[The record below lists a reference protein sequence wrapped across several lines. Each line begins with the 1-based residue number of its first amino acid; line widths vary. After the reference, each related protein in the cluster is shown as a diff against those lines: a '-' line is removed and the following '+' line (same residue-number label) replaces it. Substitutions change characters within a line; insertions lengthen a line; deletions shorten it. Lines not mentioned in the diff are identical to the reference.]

1 VSKPM
6 AIKIVGRQTE
16 LREPPKFVESR
27 RVVVYVYDQ
36 LYRVDDRHH
45 KQRIGTTALQRVM
58 GTGEESEKKHQVY
71 INWFRIPIPASLVD
85 LDQADLDRIREVGPH
100 SESYDTVYA
109 RLRKRQV
116 RAQLRRWINHFSQQ
130 VLVVADRLACDVRE
144 IGLAGVARGCCA
156 RPEIYPGE
164 PTYILTKY
172 PLPDCDTSAYHHI
185 TKIFSAAERDVRALF
200 EAAPQQDGLQPPADA
215 ENCVKVCFQDGEAF
229 ERAGGLKKRSGDR
242 WREFVLWDGPFHNH
256 AHACTS
262 RLYLAPNVPRA
273 CTSRLYRQVQS
284 TTTLAIS
291 SRRSRISICGQWPQG
306 SSARTRTV
314 QPQRSR

>member
-1 VSKPM
+1 M
-6 AIKIVGRQTE
+6 
-16 LREPPKFVESR
+16 
-27 RVVVYVYDQ
+27 
-36 LYRVDDRHH
+36 
-45 KQRIGTTALQRVM
+45 
-58 GTGEESEKKHQVY
+58 
-71 INWFRIPIPASLVD
+71 
-85 LDQADLDRIREVGPH
+85 
-100 SESYDTVYA
+100 
-109 RLRKRQV
+109 
-116 RAQLRRWINHFSQQ
+116 
-130 VLVVADRLACDVRE
+130 ADRLACDVRE

-256 AHACTS
+256 AHANFALVETWYKP
-262 RLYLAPNVPRA
+262 YLCWVAE
-273 CTSRLYRQVQS
+273 L
-284 TTTLAIS
+284 L
-291 SRRSRISICGQWPQG
+291 G
-306 SSARTRTV
+306 RTRICEIQQTLDKNEYLIWQEFLTEVTV
-314 QPQRSR
+314 GTLGYLLLDVEKPPAKSYLRNPKSYTALVQAATGKVLLKYLKYAGFPSLGHLYCARASDSPGSRGLYAYDFHVFRSTAHKPNRVSYTLQQLATYESVHPKLRPVYDALHSVSPLGRPGLRCVRWNRGSLARGCNPPAPRT